1 MLRAA
6 RCLAVIAILAA
17 ATATAQQLK
26 PGPWIKTQVPDGWLL
41 HETTHYQIQSQC
53 GLEKAKR
60 LANHMEAMNKVYRA
74 MFKCDREGAKPQPIK
89 LFKDHEGFHQY
100 GQMGGG
106 VAAYYSQTD
115 REMVCYDTGKWSD
128 EVEAVATDSDKEGD
142 DPEAAYEKLMKKLD
156 RDLEMDLLGVA
167 AHEGWHQYF
176 HWYVGSWVELPSW
189 INEGM
194 GDYFYTAVP
203 KKVSGRKVPAE
214 LGRIFFGRMAI
225 LKWAVRE
232 NKAGANH
239 MVPLQKLLHYSQ
251 RDYYSNPSVCYAEGW
266 GICQFMLHSGN
277 PKYAKVVPNFIRLV
291 KDDTNMKVVSEKAF
305 KDIDIEQLDREFVD
319 WVKKQEIKS

>member
-1 MLRAA
+1 M
-6 RCLAVIAILAA
+6 LAA
-17 ATATAQQLK
+17 ARRLPVVLALVAATASAQVLK

-60 LANHMEAMNKVYRA
+60 LANHMETMNRVYRT

-89 LFKDHEGFHQY
+89 LFKDEQGFQQY
-100 GQMGGG
+100 GQMGRG

-128 EVEAVATDSDKEGD
+128 EVEAVATESDKAEGE
-142 DPEAAYEKLMKKLD
+142 DPEAAAEKLMKKLD
-156 RDLEMDLLGVA
+156 REMEMDLLGVA

-203 KKVSGRKVPAE
+203 KKVSGKKLPAE
-214 LGRIFFGRMAI
+214 LGRIFTGRMAV
-225 LKWAVRE
+225 LKRAARDR
-232 NKAGANH
+232 NGKNM
-239 MVPLQKLLHYSQ
+239 MVPLSKLLRYSQ

-266 GICQFMLHSGN
+266 GICQFLLHSGN

-291 KDDTNMKVVSEKAF
+291 KEDTNMKVVAEKAF
-305 KDIDIEQLDREFVD
+305 KDIDIEQLDREFVA
-319 WVKKQEIKS
+319 WVRQLEIKS